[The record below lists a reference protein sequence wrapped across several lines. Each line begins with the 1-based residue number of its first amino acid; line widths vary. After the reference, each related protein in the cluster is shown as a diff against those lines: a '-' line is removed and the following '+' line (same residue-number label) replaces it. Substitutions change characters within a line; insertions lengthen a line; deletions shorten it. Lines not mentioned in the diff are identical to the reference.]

1 MTGAACVAWWPLQRS
16 GWQEEGAP
24 DRRTLTG
31 RVAGWCGEVPPPELV
46 VPRLVLRRPL
56 AAPGSDKAYSC
67 IPRYAAVDIKT
78 FM

>member
-1 MTGAACVAWWPLQRS
+1 MTGPACVAQWLLERS
-16 GWQEEGAP
+16 GWREKGAP

-31 RVAGWCGEVPPPELV
+31 RLAGWCGEVPPPELV
-46 VPRLVLRRPL
+46 VPRLVFGGRL